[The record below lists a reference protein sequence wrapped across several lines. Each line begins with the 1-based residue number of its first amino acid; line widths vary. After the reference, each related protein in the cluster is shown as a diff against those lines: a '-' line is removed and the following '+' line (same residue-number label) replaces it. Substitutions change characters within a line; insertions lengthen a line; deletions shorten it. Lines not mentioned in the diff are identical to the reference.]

1 LCLFLVLSVL
11 SLLSVILF
19 FNLSTAAGRNTEGD
33 KLKKMTERR
42 EQKETETQQEN
53 KRKINIKT
61 QDKLN
66 IFNLSFFIYY
76 SI

>member
-1 LCLFLVLSVL
+1 
-11 SLLSVILF
+11 
-19 FNLSTAAGRNTEGD
+19 
-33 KLKKMTERR
+33 MTERR